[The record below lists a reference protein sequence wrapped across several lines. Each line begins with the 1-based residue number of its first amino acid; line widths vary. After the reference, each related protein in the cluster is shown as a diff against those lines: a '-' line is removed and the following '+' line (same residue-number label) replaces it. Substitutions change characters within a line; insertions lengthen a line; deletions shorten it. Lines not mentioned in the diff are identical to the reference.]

1 MRPAVLMVGNFLSAT
16 KGVRFV
22 CEDLAEQLQRQGWF
36 VITTSDQP
44 GRVSRLLDM
53 LLTAWAARRSYAI
66 AQVDVYSGPSFFW
79 AEVVCWLLRRL
90 GKPYVL
96 TLHGG
101 NLPPFA
107 RRWPWR
113 VRHLLRS
120 AHAVTT
126 PSRYLL
132 EQMQPYCSDLVL
144 LPNPLALAAYP
155 FRLRRAPRP
164 RLVWLR
170 SFHAIYNPS
179 MAVQVVAQLASD
191 FPDISL
197 TMIGPDRHDGS
208 LDATRA
214 LAEQLGVAD
223 RVSMAGPVAKT
234 DVPHWLQDG
243 DIFINT
249 TNADNT
255 PVSVLEAL
263 ACGLCVVT
271 TNVGGI
277 PYLVADDQQALLVP
291 PDDSTAMAAAVRQL
305 LTTPELAARLSGE
318 GHAYVQ
324 QFDWGTVL
332 PQWHTLLREMIK

>member
-1 MRPAVLMVGNFLSAT
+1 
-16 KGVRFV
+16 
-22 CEDLAEQLQRQGWF
+22 
-36 VITTSDQP
+36 
-44 GRVSRLLDM
+44 
-53 LLTAWAARRSYAI
+53 
-66 AQVDVYSGPSFFW
+66 
-79 AEVVCWLLRRL
+79 
-90 GKPYVL
+90 
-96 TLHGG
+96 
-101 NLPPFA
+101 
-107 RRWPWR
+107 
-113 VRHLLRS
+113 
-120 AHAVTT
+120 
-126 PSRYLL
+126 
-132 EQMQPYCSDLVL
+132 
-144 LPNPLALAAYP
+144 
-155 FRLRRAPRP
+155 
-164 RLVWLR
+164 
-170 SFHAIYNPS
+170 
-179 MAVQVVAQLASD
+179 
-191 FPDISL
+191 
-197 TMIGPDRHDGS
+197 
-208 LDATRA
+208 
-214 LAEQLGVAD
+214 
-223 RVSMAGPVAKT
+223 MAGPVAKT